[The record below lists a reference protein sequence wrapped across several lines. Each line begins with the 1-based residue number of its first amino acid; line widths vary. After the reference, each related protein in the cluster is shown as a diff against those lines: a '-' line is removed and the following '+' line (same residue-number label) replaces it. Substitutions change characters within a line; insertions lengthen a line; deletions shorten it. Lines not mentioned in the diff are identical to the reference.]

1 MATVRKI
8 FDLATAKIFEEKGSD
23 IDYDK
28 YASALLEGLLVEA
41 LPYENRVRRAA
52 GKPELETAPEVDA
65 IDETV
70 IDWDDRIARVALPY
84 GLAAALLFDDENHK
98 AEMVMMR
105 NEFVAA
111 LDEIAPAVFE
121 DIHYA

>member
-28 YASALLEGLLVEA
+28 YAPALLEGLLVEA

-52 GKPELETAPEVDA
+52 GKPELDTAPEVGA
-65 IDETV
+65 IDETA

-121 DIHYA
+121 DINYA